1 LNFDSFPRLSVVKAA
16 NEKCINKLRQNKRG
30 QNEMSKANSESFEKL
45 KASLKERSRIVQER
59 FTNAAVEDV
68 TNPALLE
75 ILNDLQSSQPNVIR
89 TGLVSLSCEAVGG
102 DPELT
107 QDFSLMLL
115 LSCVGIGI
123 HDDIIDKSVYT
134 RFKKS
139 VPALYGSKKA
149 LLVGDLLIVKSWG
162 ITQKL
167 IARKIEPKL
176 IAQTID
182 GFRKSNIELCEA
194 EMDEIL
200 YGRRFSTSLAK
211 RKEILWKI
219 NGILE
224 ACARGGAILGGGK
237 ASEIV
242 ALGDFGRR
250 IGFLFA
256 LMDEV
261 KDTLNLDGSL
271 IHRLKYESIP
281 FPMFYAAKSSINA
294 RLRIKGVLKKTKTTV
309 SDVDELVDC
318 CFDTGAFAYIKE
330 VATENKTKAID
341 SLSSIKWNSSVSM
354 LKLLMDKSFGDL
366 VDFFC

>member
-1 LNFDSFPRLSVVKAA
+1 
-16 NEKCINKLRQNKRG
+16 
-30 QNEMSKANSESFEKL
+30 MSKANSESFEEL
-45 KASLKERSRIVQER
+45 RALLEERSRTVQER
-59 FTNAAVEDV
+59 FTNAAVEGV

-102 DPELT
+102 DSEVT
-107 QDFSLMLL
+107 NDFSLMLL

-139 VPALYGSKKA
+139 VPASYGSKKA

-162 ITQKL
+162 ITKRL
-167 IARKIEPKL
+167 IERKIEPKL

-182 GFRKSNIELCEA
+182 AFRKSNIELCEA
-194 EMDEIL
+194 ETDEIL

-224 ACARGGAILGGGK
+224 TCTMGGAILGGGS

-242 ALGDFGRR
+242 ALADFGKR

-256 LMDEV
+256 LMDEM

-281 FPMFYAAKSSINA
+281 FPIFHAAKSSRNA
-294 RLRIKGVLKKTKTTV
+294 RIRIKGVLKKTKITA

-318 CFDTGAFAYIKE
+318 CFDTGTFSYVKE
-330 VATENKTKAID
+330 LATENKSKAIE

-366 VDFFC
+366 VESFS

>member
-1 LNFDSFPRLSVVKAA
+1 MP
-16 NEKCINKLRQNKRG
+16 
-30 QNEMSKANSESFEKL
+30 KANSESFEEL
-45 KASLKERSRIVQER
+45 KALLEERSRIVQER
-59 FTNAAVEDV
+59 FTNAAIEDV
-68 TNPALLE
+68 ANPALLE
-75 ILNDLQSSQPNVIR
+75 ILNDLQSTQSNIIR

-102 DPELT
+102 NPEVT

-139 VPALYGSKKA
+139 VPAFFGSKKA

-167 IARKIEPKL
+167 IERKIEPKL
-176 IAQTID
+176 IAETINA
-182 GFRKSNIELCEA
+182 FRKSNVELCEA
-194 EMDEIL
+194 ETDEIL

-224 ACARGGAILGGGK
+224 ACTAGGAILGGGK
-237 ASEIV
+237 TSDIV
-242 ALGDFGRR
+242 VLGDFGKRM
-250 IGFLFA
+250 GFLFA
-256 LMDEV
+256 LMDEM

-281 FPMFYAAKSSINA
+281 FPLFYAAKSS
-294 RLRIKGVLKKTKTTV
+294 RSSRSRIKAVLKKTKIAP
-309 SDVDELVDC
+309 SDIDELLDC
-318 CFDTGAFAYIKE
+318 CLDTGTFSYIKE
-330 VATENKTKAID
+330 LAMDNKSKAIE

-354 LKLLMDKSFGDL
+354 LKMLMDKSFSDL
-366 VDFFC
+366 VNFFC